1 MKELC
6 DASQTANFSIIGFM
20 DPTYA
25 FCLPMFGTMITRMHS
40 AGDSGL
46 LCVCVCVC
54 VCVCMLGFFKFV
66 FCLFLER
73 TKVRM
78 PHGYGT
84 LCCKL
89 F

>member
-46 LCVCVCVC
+46 LCVCVCLVF
-54 VCVCMLGFFKFV
+54 LNLF